1 MDDKEPN
8 PARSDRAL
16 AQAKRFGGGT
26 DLGSGV
32 QNSILADRKSNHR
45 AEPWSAKIE
54 F

>member
-1 MDDKEPN
+1 M
-8 PARSDRAL
+8 
-16 AQAKRFGGGT
+16 FGFSFFLLVA

-32 QNSILADRKSNHR
+32 QNSILVERASNHR